1 MASLASASRF
11 GSRLTNQLIF
21 PLLLPS
27 VRCESLQNWSSWKK
41 WYITFVGGLLVLDAY
56 VTYQRSCLPSL
67 ASDLSFFLSLR
78 IHSSFASSVPGGF
91 IPQMTQVF
99 GMNSIEGIL
108 VISIFVAGCKLPFF
122 LIARSNA
129 ALSRASRLTV
139 HSSSHR

>member
-1 MASLASASRF
+1 
-11 GSRLTNQLIF
+11 
-21 PLLLPS
+21 
-27 VRCESLQNWSSWKK
+27 
-41 WYITFVGGLLVLDAY
+41 
-56 VTYQRSCLPSL
+56 
-67 ASDLSFFLSLR
+67 
-78 IHSSFASSVPGGF
+78 
-91 IPQMTQVF
+91 MTQVF